1 MALVALAESARDV
14 AICLDK
20 FLEHLPENS
29 TEITALISE
38 CYAISS
44 ALRELSTA
52 KDDPLYYR
60 GYLEITQDVNVVLR
74 SLDYTFHDVHRLF
87 GGLGRTS
94 HLTTSRPSSSSARF
108 EDLQDRTE
116 ELLEVQETRLES
128 TFNHMSLSDPG
139 TARQRSF
146 ERRRPPGLSTPIPDP
161 PLASRPGVFA
171 QAPDPPQAGRAR
183 VRRPGPQVPLSP
195 GFDQDFAWAPPV
207 PDVPL
212 SPTTTTT
219 YSTHSSA
226 ASSCYDH
233 WLPRLFDQSRPTT
246 RFRDPGVVSACYGP
260 DLPGASE
267 RLADEYTKLQDL
279 YVATP
284 LLKTANYVYGCTFDL
299 LTSEQE
305 SIAEFYAMAER
316 GSSVAFRLVLFYC
329 AFLALRSEDAG
340 EPLRRIDDHELHREK
355 SIFAGQVFDFLK
367 LLS

>member
-1 MALVALAESARDV
+1 MA
-14 AICLDK
+14 
-20 FLEHLPENS
+20 
-29 TEITALISE
+29 
-38 CYAISS
+38 
-44 ALRELSTA
+44 
-52 KDDPLYYR
+52 
-60 GYLEITQDVNVVLR
+60 NV
-74 SLDYTFHDVHRLF
+74 SC
-87 GGLGRTS
+87 
-94 HLTTSRPSSSSARF
+94 SRPSSSSARF

-128 TFNHMSLSDPG
+128 TFNHMSLSDPGIVKRKLHDTSLCVLADHQSG

-195 GFDQDFAWAPPV
+195 AFDQDFAWAPPV

-246 RFRDPGVVSACYGP
+246 RFRDPGVV
-260 DLPGASE
+260 
-267 RLADEYTKLQDL
+267 
-279 YVATP
+279 
-284 LLKTANYVYGCTFDL
+284 
-299 LTSEQE
+299 
-305 SIAEFYAMAER
+305 
-316 GSSVAFRLVLFYC
+316 
-329 AFLALRSEDAG
+329 
-340 EPLRRIDDHELHREK
+340 
-355 SIFAGQVFDFLK
+355 
-367 LLS
+367 